1 MGTNYYL
8 IRKVNYSK
16 DTPSALGCDS
26 CDNEVQQ
33 LSNGWV
39 FENTYYSTLE
49 ELSKVYAQRIHIGKS
64 SYGWHFSLCIYPEY
78 GINNLEDW
86 TRLFNDCN
94 NQIFDEYDTP
104 VSADTMLDLIT
115 NRMMSGWE
123 DSPEAIKAFEERA
136 LIGHNNLMAYTCCGK
151 QYETYDEFL
160 ADNHAVRGN
169 KGLWK
174 HQLDK
179 FHVENPD
186 KTATYDY
193 IISGNDP
200 EKGIIF
206 S

>member
-1 MGTNYYL
+1 
-8 IRKVNYSK
+8 
-16 DTPSALGCDS
+16 
-26 CDNEVQQ
+26 
-33 LSNGWV
+33 V